1 MVCTIMEYID
11 GQIDQTEVK
20 QAKNNNSKAIK
31 SRIGNKI
38 DIEYKPEDVI
48 ISTMT
53 ITCKL
58 NSEFN
63 VINIGKYV
71 DLNRNGIVEAICGRD
86 IIRTL
91 ICKKN
96 TSQKNKKDKKQ
107 FYNQVTL
114 KVNTKKDKIINIKLF
129 INGSIQMTGCK
140 SLDGSIEALDKL
152 LNILKKEKAIIDIKT
167 FKLEDKP
174 FVSNISKLT
183 IDNIYDFKVA
193 MINSN
198 FSIGFNVDRYK
209 LFNCMTK
216 DKIDATYDPI
226 IHAGVIVRH
235 NTGDKIISVFVFESG
250 SIVITGARSCKQ
262 IYEAYNFINKYLLQ
276 NYKYVVKT
284 NNLSNSTILKY
295 LDIELNP

>member
-1 MVCTIMEYID
+1 MEYID
-11 GQIDQTEVK
+11 GHMDQTEIK
-20 QAKNNNSKAIK
+20 QTKNNDNKVIK
-31 SRIGNKI
+31 SKIGNKI

-63 VINIGKYV
+63 VKNIGKYV
-71 DLNRNGIVEAICGRD
+71 DLSRNGIVEAICGRD

-91 ICKKN
+91 IPKKN
-96 TSQKNKKDKKQ
+96 NSQKNKKDKKQ

-114 KVNTKKDKIINIKLF
+114 KINTKKDKIINIKLF

-140 SLDGSIEALDKL
+140 SIDGSIEALEKL
-152 LNILKKEKAIIDIKT
+152 LNILKKEKAVISTKD

-174 FVSNISKLT
+174 FVANTSKLT
-183 IDNIYDFKVA
+183 MDNIYDFKVA

-198 FSIGFNVDRYK
+198 FSIGFNVDRFK

-216 DKIDATYDPI
+216 DNIDATYDPI
-226 IHAGVIVRH
+226 IHAGVIVRY

-250 SIVITGARSCKQ
+250 SIVITGARNCKQ

-276 NYKYVVKT
+276 NYKYIVKT

-295 LDIELNP
+295 LDMELNC